1 MIHYHS
7 LYPSINVGLHID
19 DKQCERIRHK
29 MSCLYDVRRPSLRP
43 VSYWSDESGL
53 EQSPQLTAL
62 NRPGPGT
69 TTVTKLVSNPVTI
82 ITLLRANNPP
92 IGGQHAKPGMTTLS
106 KNEYSRE
113 FLKELMTWAFVDKQ
127 AATIN
132 STLQSIQTF
141 VKLQKS

>member
-1 MIHYHS
+1 
-7 LYPSINVGLHID
+7 
-19 DKQCERIRHK
+19 

-92 IGGQHAKPGMTTLS
+92 IGGQEAKPGMTTLS
-106 KNEYSRE
+106 KNKNSRE
-113 FLKELMTWAFVDKQ
+113 FLE
-127 AATIN
+127 
-132 STLQSIQTF
+132 
-141 VKLQKS
+141 

>member
-1 MIHYHS
+1 
-7 LYPSINVGLHID
+7 
-19 DKQCERIRHK
+19 

-106 KNEYSRE
+106 KNENSRE

-141 VKLQKS
+141 VKLQLQKS